1 MNEQK
6 LFEMAKAAQERMLD
20 RLPTNKKYVFLL
32 GRFFELKGDH
42 NTKNALKKYLGDRL
56 TEEEFNWDNIV
67 SVVAG
72 GNEDDIAAINRGAHT
87 DTMAEKF
94 HAKFDT
100 LYNNMKNSLAR
111 SKDNIDT
118 NYVDKVLDFYSKV
131 YNHED
136 TAENLFNQLN
146 MQPVVDWI
154 KANEGEAAERFG
166 RRWPKIQRLLAQW
179 LDDNYEGSI
188 NQTIATFWDWWRTV
202 PREDRETAKPSVEL
216 AQKLA
221 KIFCREDSREILGN
235 YHNFVLKKTLLTLTS
250 DGNVVPN
257 GLKAALGNAVR
268 NGAEFGRMTDF
279 CENLVNTWFD
289 TLNPTEEQIE
299 EMRNRPDDDNGEINI
314 NNYADRVAEEIPN
327 DAADMILAAVNYED
341 NNHLQTLQD
350 ALKEFADNDM
360 VDINMVGH
368 VDKNIVR
375 EAFAYYR
382 QLGRTKRVGRTSVFS
397 EETLNSIQ
405 AFYNEFKNLFK
416 IGLKLPAI
424 KSLLVGYADAR
435 LDAINRHDND
445 YWNNRQFEDVP
456 EEYELEE
463 ALRVLHKHG
472 LMIA

>member
-42 NTKNALKKYLGDRL
+42 NTKNALKKYLNDRL

-72 GNEDDIAAINRGAHT
+72 GDETDITAINHGAHT
-87 DTMAEKF
+87 DKMAELF

-118 NYVDKVLDFYSKV
+118 SYVDKVLDFYSKV

-166 RRWPKIQRLLAQW
+166 RRWPKIQRILAQW

-188 NQTIATFWDWWRTV
+188 NQTISAFWDWWRAV
-202 PREDRETAKPSVEL
+202 PREDRETAKPPVEL

-279 CENLVNTWFD
+279 CENLVNTWFN

-299 EMRNRPDDDNGEINI
+299 EMRNRPDNDDGEINA
-314 NNYADRVAEEIPN
+314 NNYVARVARELP
-327 DAADMILAAVNYED
+327 ADVENIILAAA
-341 NNHLQTLQD
+341 NNNEGEELNAPE
-350 ALKEFADNDM
+350 ALRDFMANNMIDF
-360 VDINMVGH
+360 NMVGR

-382 QLGRTKRVGRTSVFS
+382 QLGRQYRVGRTSVFD
-397 EETLNSIQ
+397 ENTLGSIQ
-405 AFYNEFKNLFK
+405 EFYNEYKNLFK
-416 IGLKLPAI
+416 IGLKIDGI
-424 KSLLVGYADAR
+424 KSLLFGYANAKLKKMQAD
-435 LDAINRHDND
+435 DDT

-463 ALRVLHKHG
+463 ALRVIHKHG